1 MEWQNNQVWHW
12 MVDIRL
18 PFLRNI
24 YICLKY
30 IYLFLSSYDSVYR
43 MLYKALWGCP
53 CYVLFI
59 WYGHLRQNIRYC
71 LKYGFLFRNH
81 TKIITNHLKSSKN
94 VQFLSIFTQNASI
107 CSFLS
112 IFCPFCWKIIEIC
125 PDFLI
130 FAEFSHVF
138 FELWIKR
145 HKKSSK

>member
-1 MEWQNNQVWHW
+1 MTLNGRYK
-12 MVDIRL
+12 IAF
-18 PFLRNI
+18 PP
-24 YICLKY
+24 KY
-30 IYLFLSSYDSVYR
+30 IYMFEIYIPFSEFVR
-43 MLYKALWGCP
+43 QRIQNALQSLMGCP

-59 WYGHLRQNIRYC
+59 WYGHLRQNIRYY

-94 VQFLSIFTQNASI
+94 VQFPSIFPQNASI